1 MKKNFYFLLM
11 AVLVCSL
18 CLSVT
23 SCKDD
28 DKDNNGGQSEEQQE
42 QQALEQQDLDNARIA
57 VLDHLA
63 DIDEVDMANIDSV
76 LSLKFDANIGV
87 AESEGSATRIVSIN
101 TMEAAAERFANMVG
115 ADIDENTT
123 SYTWKDDKMG
133 TMTYTKVTDGTAWA
147 TVEVNIKQVPQLQ
160 KIIFRSPDQGD
171 ENAAFKGR
179 AYYRFGDVVRRK
191 VQESKFNT
199 VDEYWV
205 CVRPAFGPEK
215 KEDSHWACINVL
227 PHKNIYTYTKL
238 GTMYFPTGLGENKE
252 HMQNLAE
259 MVYAILNPSKWAANI
274 LLNVNNKKMKMFH
287 DFNKNNLKYHNE
299 YFWQNVCNGW
309 DKMEIETGGGTYD
322 IWNLLFESEKQY
334 VAEEVNSS
342 THGMK
347 LLYKGYSWVKKEK
360 VIHLWQA
367 NYTSGAGV
375 NCNMHQATFTEP
387 RCDLR
392 AKTAWT
398 LDFRQTGGN
407 TYNYMQFFN
416 PDSDNGDNM
425 LRWCVRI
432 ATGKELA
439 NKKWNG
445 NVKEAIPGVDEIYR
459 YYRDVDPHGGMDL
472 NKQPEADYLIDKQ
485 PRPDDLIE

>member
-11 AVLVCSL
+11 AALVCGLS
-18 CLSVT
+18 LSVT

-42 QQALEQQDLDNARIA
+42 QQALEEQDKDNARIA

-133 TMTYTKVTDGTAWA
+133 TMTYTKNTDGTAWA

-191 VQESKFNT
+191 VIENSYKT
-199 VDEYWV
+199 IDEYWV

-215 KEDSHWACINVL
+215 KEDSHWACINVV
-227 PHKNIYTYTKL
+227 PVKNIYTFTKL
-238 GTMYFPTGLGENKE
+238 STMYFPTGLGENKG

-259 MVYAILNPSKWAANI
+259 MVYAILNPGTWESNI
-274 LLNVNNKKMKMFH
+274 SSNTKIKMFG
-287 DFNKNNLKYHNE
+287 DFNKNNLKYHNK
-299 YFWQNVCNGW
+299 YFWQNVCKGW
-309 DKMEIETGGGTYD
+309 DKMEIKIGNSTYD
-322 IWNLLFESEKQY
+322 IWNLLFETEKQY
-334 VAEEVNSS
+334 VDEEVNN
-342 THGMK
+342 TARGMK

-367 NYTSGAGV
+367 NYTSGLGV
-375 NCNMHQATFTEP
+375 NCNMHKATFTEP
-387 RCDLR
+387 RCDLTT
-392 AKTAWT
+392 KSAWT

-407 TYNYMQFFN
+407 QYNYMKFFN

-425 LRWCVRI
+425 LRWCVRF

-445 NVKEAIPGVDEIYR
+445 NVKQAIPGVDEIYR
-459 YYRDVDPHGGMDL
+459 YYRDVDPQGGSDL
-472 NKQPEADYLIDKQ
+472 SKQPEADKAINL
-485 PRPDDLIE
+485 

>member
-11 AVLVCSL
+11 AALVCGLS
-18 CLSVT
+18 LSVT

-28 DKDNNGGQSEEQQE
+28 DKDNGPSEEELE

-63 DIDEVDMANIDSV
+63 DLDEVESSEVDL
-76 LSLKFDANIGV
+76 LSQQFEPVIGV
-87 AESEGSATRIVSIN
+87 PDGDKESVRIVNTN
-101 TMEAAAERFANMVG
+101 TMELAAERFADLVG
-115 ADIDENTT
+115 AEIDENTP
-123 SYTWKDDKMG
+123 SYTWTDEKMG
-133 TMTYTKVTDGTAWA
+133 TMTYTKNTDGTAWA

-191 VQESKFNT
+191 VQESSYKT
-199 VDEYWV
+199 IDEYWV

-215 KEDSHWACINVL
+215 KEDSHWACINVV
-227 PHKNIYTYTKL
+227 PVKNIYTYTKL
-238 GTMYFPTGLGENKE
+238 STMYFPTKLGESKE

-259 MVYAILNPSKWAANI
+259 MVYAILNPGTWESNI
-274 LLNVNNKKMKMFH
+274 SSNVDNKKMKMFG
-287 DFNKNNLKYHNE
+287 DFNKNNLKYHNK

-309 DKMEIETGGGTYD
+309 DKMDIKIGNSTYD
-322 IWNLLFESEKQY
+322 IWNLLFETEKQY
-334 VAEEVNSS
+334 VDEEVNN
-342 THGMK
+342 TARGMK

-367 NYTSGAGV
+367 NYTSGLGV
-375 NCNMHQATFTEP
+375 NCNMHKATFTEP
-387 RCDLR
+387 RCDLS

-407 TYNYMQFFN
+407 QYNYMKFFN
-416 PDSDNGDNM
+416 PDSNNGDTM

-445 NVKEAIPGVDEIYR
+445 NVKQAIPGVEEIYR
-459 YYRDVDPHGGMDL
+459 YYRDVDPEGGKDL
-472 NKQPEADYLIDKQ
+472 NKQPEADKAINL
-485 PRPDDLIE
+485 

>member
-11 AVLVCSL
+11 AALVCGLS
-18 CLSVT
+18 LSVT

-133 TMTYTKVTDGTAWA
+133 TMTYTKNTDGTAWA

-191 VQESKFNT
+191 VQENSYKT
-199 VDEYWV
+199 IDEYWV

-227 PHKNIYTYTKL
+227 PMKNIYTYAKL

-259 MVYAILNPSKWAANI
+259 MVYAILNPTTWASNI
-274 LLNVNNKKMKMFH
+274 LLNVDNKKMKMFH

-299 YFWQNVCNGW
+299 YFWRNVSNAW
-309 DKMEIETGGGTYD
+309 DNVEINTGDGTYD
-322 IWNLLFESEKQY
+322 IWELLFETDRQY
-334 VAEEVNSS
+334 VADEVNNS

-367 NYTSGAGV
+367 NYTSGSGV

-392 AKTAWT
+392 AKTAWI
-398 LDFRQTGGN
+398 LDFRLTGGN
-407 TYNYMQFFN
+407 LNNYMQFFN
-416 PDSDNGDNM
+416 PDNDNGDNM
-425 LRWCVRI
+425 MRWCVRI

-439 NKKWNG
+439 NKKWKG

-459 YYRDVDPHGGMDL
+459 YYRDVDPEGGKDL
-472 NKQPEADYLIDKQ
+472 NKQPEADKLINK
-485 PRPDDLIE
+485 

>member
-1 MKKNFYFLLM
+1 M
-11 AVLVCSL
+11 AALVCGLS
-18 CLSVT
+18 LSVT

-28 DKDNNGGQSEEQQE
+28 DKDNGPSEEELE

-57 VLDHLA
+57 VLDYLA
-63 DIDEVDMANIDSV
+63 DLDEVESSEVDL
-76 LSLKFDANIGV
+76 LSQQFEPVIGV
-87 AESEGSATRIVSIN
+87 PDGDKESVRIVNTN
-101 TMEAAAERFANMVG
+101 TMELAAERFADLVG
-115 ADIDENTT
+115 AEIDENTP
-123 SYTWKDDKMG
+123 SYTWTDEKMG
-133 TMTYTKVTDGTAWA
+133 TMTYTKNTDGTAWA

-191 VQESKFNT
+191 VQESSYKT
-199 VDEYWV
+199 IDEYWV

-215 KEDSHWACINVL
+215 KEDSHWACINVV
-227 PHKNIYTYTKL
+227 PVKNIYTYTKL
-238 GTMYFPTGLGENKE
+238 STMYFPTKLGESKE

-259 MVYAILNPSKWAANI
+259 MVYAILNPGTWESNI
-274 LLNVNNKKMKMFH
+274 SSNVDNKKMKMFG
-287 DFNKNNLKYHNE
+287 DFNKNNLKYHNK

-309 DKMEIETGGGTYD
+309 DKMDIKIGNSTYD
-322 IWNLLFESEKQY
+322 IWNLLFETEKQY
-334 VAEEVNSS
+334 VDEEVNN
-342 THGMK
+342 TARGMK

-367 NYTSGAGV
+367 NYTSGLGV
-375 NCNMHQATFTEP
+375 NCNMHKATFTEP
-387 RCDLR
+387 RCDLS

-407 TYNYMQFFN
+407 QYNYMKFFN
-416 PDSDNGDNM
+416 PDSNNGDTM

-445 NVKEAIPGVDEIYR
+445 NVKQAIPGVEEIYR
-459 YYRDVDPHGGMDL
+459 YYRDVDPEGGKDL
-472 NKQPEADYLIDKQ
+472 NKQPEADKAINL
-485 PRPDDLIE
+485 

>member
-1 MKKNFYFLLM
+1 MKKHFYFLLM
-11 AVLVCSL
+11 AALVCGLS
-18 CLSVT
+18 LSVT

-42 QQALEQQDLDNARIA
+42 QQALEQQDLDNARFA
-57 VLDHLA
+57 LLA
-63 DIDEVDMANIDSV
+63 QLCDADEIGDNFLTGS
-76 LSLKFDANIGV
+76 FEPTIGV
-87 AESEGSATRIVSIN
+87 EETEGEPSVRIVSVN
-101 TMEAAAERFANMVG
+101 SMEAAAARFADL
-115 ADIDENTT
+115 ADAEIDENTT

-133 TMTYTKVTDGTAWA
+133 TMTYTKADDGKAWA
-147 TVEVNIKQVPQLQ
+147 TVSVAIKQVPQLQ
-160 KIIFRSPDQGD
+160 KIVYRSVDQSDANVSGK
-171 ENAAFKGR
+171 FKGR

-191 VQESKFNT
+191 VKN
-199 VDEYWV
+199 VNEYWV
-205 CVRPAFGPEK
+205 CVRPAFSPEGK
-215 KEDSHWACINVL
+215 GDSHWACVNVL
-227 PHKNIYTYTKL
+227 PDKNIYSYTKVS
-238 GTMYFPTGLGENKE
+238 TMYFPTGLGENKE

-259 MVYAILNPSKWAANI
+259 MVYAILNPTKWASNI

-299 YFWQNVCNGW
+299 YFWQNVCKGW
-309 DKMEIETGGGTYD
+309 DKMEIKTGNSTYD

-334 VAEEVNSS
+334 VAEEVNNSA
-342 THGMK
+342 HGLK
-347 LLYKGYSWVKKEK
+347 LLYKGYSWVKNEK

-367 NYTSGAGV
+367 NYTDGPGV

-392 AKTAWT
+392 TKTAWT

-407 TYNYMQFFN
+407 QYNYMQFFN

-425 LRWCVRI
+425 MRWCVRF

-459 YYRDVDPHGGMDL
+459 YYRDVDPEGGKDL
-472 NKQPEADYLIDKQ
+472 NKQPEADKLINK
-485 PRPDDLIE
+485 

>member
-11 AVLVCSL
+11 AALVCGLS
-18 CLSVT
+18 LSVT

-28 DKDNNGGQSEEQQE
+28 DKDNGPSEEELE

-57 VLDHLA
+57 VLDYLA
-63 DIDEVDMANIDSV
+63 DLDEVESSEVDL
-76 LSLKFDANIGV
+76 LSQQFEPVIGV
-87 AESEGSATRIVSIN
+87 PDGDKESVRIVNTN
-101 TMEAAAERFANMVG
+101 TMELAAERFADLVG
-115 ADIDENTT
+115 AEIDENTP
-123 SYTWKDDKMG
+123 SYTWTDEKMG
-133 TMTYTKVTDGTAWA
+133 TMTYTKNTDGTAWA

-191 VQESKFNT
+191 VQESSYKT
-199 VDEYWV
+199 IDEYWV

-215 KEDSHWACINVL
+215 KEDSHWACINVV
-227 PHKNIYTYTKL
+227 PVKNIYTYTKL
-238 GTMYFPTGLGENKE
+238 STMYFPTKLGESKE

-259 MVYAILNPSKWAANI
+259 MVYAILNPGTWESNI
-274 LLNVNNKKMKMFH
+274 SSNVDNKKMKMFG
-287 DFNKNNLKYHNE
+287 DFNKNNLKYHNK

-309 DKMEIETGGGTYD
+309 DKMDIKIGNSTYD
-322 IWNLLFESEKQY
+322 IWNLLFETEKQY
-334 VAEEVNSS
+334 VDEEVNN
-342 THGMK
+342 TARGMK

-367 NYTSGAGV
+367 NYTSGLGV
-375 NCNMHQATFTEP
+375 NCNMHKATFTEP
-387 RCDLR
+387 RCDLS

-407 TYNYMQFFN
+407 QYNYMKFFN
-416 PDSDNGDNM
+416 PDSNNGDTM

-445 NVKEAIPGVDEIYR
+445 NVKQAIPGVEEIYR
-459 YYRDVDPHGGMDL
+459 YYRDVDPEGGKDL
-472 NKQPEADYLIDKQ
+472 NKQPEADKAINL
-485 PRPDDLIE
+485 

>member
-11 AVLVCSL
+11 AALVCGLS
-18 CLSVT
+18 LSVT

-28 DKDNNGGQSEEQQE
+28 DKDNGPSEEELE

-57 VLDHLA
+57 VLDYLA
-63 DIDEVDMANIDSV
+63 DLDEVESSEVDL
-76 LSLKFDANIGV
+76 LSQQFEPVIGV
-87 AESEGSATRIVSIN
+87 PDENDEAIRYVYTN
-101 TMEAAAERFANMVG
+101 TMEAAAERFADLVG
-115 ADIDENTT
+115 AEIDENTP
-123 SYTWKDDKMG
+123 SYTWTDEKMG
-133 TMTYTKVTDGTAWA
+133 TMTYTKNTDGTAWA

-191 VQESKFNT
+191 VQESSYKT
-199 VDEYWV
+199 IDEYWV

-215 KEDSHWACINVL
+215 KEDSHWACINVV
-227 PHKNIYTYTKL
+227 PVKNIYTYTKL
-238 GTMYFPTGLGENKE
+238 STMYFPTKLGESKE

-259 MVYAILNPSKWAANI
+259 MVYAILNPGTWESNI
-274 LLNVNNKKMKMFH
+274 SSNVDNKKMKMFG
-287 DFNKNNLKYHNE
+287 DFNKNNLKYHNK

-309 DKMEIETGGGTYD
+309 DKMDIKIGNSTYD
-322 IWNLLFESEKQY
+322 IWNLLFETEKQY
-334 VAEEVNSS
+334 VDEEVNN
-342 THGMK
+342 TARGMK

-367 NYTSGAGV
+367 NYTSGLGV
-375 NCNMHQATFTEP
+375 NCNMHKATFTEP
-387 RCDLR
+387 RCDLS

-407 TYNYMQFFN
+407 QYNYMKFFN
-416 PDSDNGDNM
+416 PDSNNGDTM

-445 NVKEAIPGVDEIYR
+445 NVKQAIPGVEEIYR
-459 YYRDVDPHGGMDL
+459 YYRDVDPEGGKDL
-472 NKQPEADYLIDKQ
+472 NKQPEADKAINL
-485 PRPDDLIE
+485 

>member
-11 AVLVCSL
+11 AALVCGLS
-18 CLSVT
+18 LSVT

-87 AESEGSATRIVSIN
+87 AESEGSATRIVNTN

-133 TMTYTKVTDGTAWA
+133 TMTYTKNTDGTAWA

-191 VQESKFNT
+191 VQENSYKT
-199 VDEYWV
+199 IDEYWV

-238 GTMYFPTGLGENKE
+238 GTMYFPTGLGENKV

-322 IWNLLFESEKQY
+322 IWNLLFETEKQY
-334 VAEEVNSS
+334 VDEEVNN
-342 THGMK
+342 TARGMK
-347 LLYKGYSWVKKEK
+347 LLYNGFSWVKKEK

-367 NYTSGAGV
+367 NYTSGQGV
-375 NCNMHQATFTEP
+375 NCNMHQATYTEP

-407 TYNYMQFFN
+407 TYNYMSFFN

-459 YYRDVDPHGGMDL
+459 YYRDVDPQGGMDL
-472 NKQPEADYLIDKQ
+472 NKQPEADKAINL
-485 PRPDDLIE
+485 

>member
-1 MKKNFYFLLM
+1 MMKKHFYFLLM
-11 AVLVCSL
+11 AALVCSL
-18 CLSVT
+18 SLSVT

-87 AESEGSATRIVSIN
+87 AESEGSATRIVNIN

-115 ADIDENTT
+115 AEIDENTT

-191 VQESKFNT
+191 VKESFKT

-227 PHKNIYTYTKL
+227 PMKNIYTYAKL

-259 MVYAILNPSKWAANI
+259 MVYAILNPTTWASNI
-274 LLNVNNKKMKMFH
+274 LLNVDNKKMKMFH

-299 YFWQNVCNGW
+299 YFWRNVSNAW
-309 DKMEIETGGGTYD
+309 DNVEINTGDGTYD
-322 IWNLLFESEKQY
+322 IWELLFETDRQY
-334 VAEEVNSS
+334 VADEVNNS

-367 NYTSGAGV
+367 NYTSGSGV
-375 NCNMHQATFTEP
+375 NCNMHKATFTEP

-392 AKTAWT
+392 AKTAWI
-398 LDFRQTGGN
+398 LDFRLTGGN
-407 TYNYMQFFN
+407 LNNYMQFFN
-416 PDSDNGDNM
+416 PDNDNGDNM
-425 LRWCVRI
+425 MRWCVRI

-439 NKKWNG
+439 NKKWKG

-459 YYRDVDPHGGMDL
+459 YYRDVDPEGGKDL
-472 NKQPEADYLIDKQ
+472 NKQPEADKLIK
-485 PRPDDLIE
+485 L